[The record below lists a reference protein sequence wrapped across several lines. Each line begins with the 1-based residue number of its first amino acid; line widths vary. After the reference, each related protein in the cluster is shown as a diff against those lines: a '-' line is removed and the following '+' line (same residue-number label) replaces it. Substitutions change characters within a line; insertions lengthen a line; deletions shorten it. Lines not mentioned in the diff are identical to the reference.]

1 MPFQSEI
8 IYVHEMSATIK
19 VGLTL
24 ITSCNL
30 HVKLS
35 LIEVDI
41 LVFRY
46 RTPTHKGHHHH
57 HLNIYMIIMK
67 IKLTVLHLTLPWRR
81 HVIYFKDSV
90 KDLYVDVE
98 T

>member
-46 RTPTHKGHHHH
+46 RTPTHKHT
-57 HLNIYMIIMK
+57 LLSININDCGSS
-67 IKLTVLHLTLPWRR
+67 TC
-81 HVIYFKDSV
+81 
-90 KDLYVDVE
+90 E
-98 T
+98 